1 MDYMHVNLEYLEM
14 VSGGD
19 HDIVSELIDIFRKQ
33 SKEFHDEMLYL
44 NESKLYSQLSQLAH
58 KAKSSVAIMGMEQ
71 LATRMKQL
79 EIMAREGD
87 KPEEYEEII
96 EFFGSESALA
106 LIELDDY
113 LGRI

>member
-1 MDYMHVNLEYLEM
+1 
-14 VSGGD
+14 
-19 HDIVSELIDIFRKQ
+19 
-33 SKEFHDEMLYL
+33 
-44 NESKLYSQLSQLAH
+44 
-58 KAKSSVAIMGMEQ
+58 MGMEQ